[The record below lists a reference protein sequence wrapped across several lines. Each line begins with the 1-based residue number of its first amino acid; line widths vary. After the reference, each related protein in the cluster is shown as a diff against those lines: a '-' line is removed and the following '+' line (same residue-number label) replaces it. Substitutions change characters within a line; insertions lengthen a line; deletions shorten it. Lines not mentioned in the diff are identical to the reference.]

1 MPHQNVR
8 VPLSAAQI
16 LNLGTTPVQI
26 VAPSAGQIIV
36 PYNTYLRLFA
46 GTTPFNPL
54 SGDHLAF
61 YLGNPANT
69 QLIEYPGGLS
79 AIGFADQTVDMSQWH
94 DGWMGGGA
102 TADSTVD
109 IIGSG
114 LFLALGNGGTFPS
127 GTNWTLGNGTML
139 ALVEYSLV
147 TP

>member
-1 MPHQNVR
+1 M
-8 VPLSAAQI
+8 
-16 LNLGTTPVQI
+16 
-26 VAPSAGQIIV
+26 
-36 PYNTYLRLFA
+36 YLRLFA

-54 SGDHLAF
+54 SGDDLAF

-69 QLIEYPGGLS
+69 QLIEYPGGLA

-102 TADSTVD
+102 TADSVD